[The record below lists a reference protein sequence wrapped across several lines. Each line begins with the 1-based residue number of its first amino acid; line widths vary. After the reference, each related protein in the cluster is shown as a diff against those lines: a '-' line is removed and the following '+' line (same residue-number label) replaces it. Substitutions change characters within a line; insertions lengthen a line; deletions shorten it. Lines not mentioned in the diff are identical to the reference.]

1 MATTMDDVLDIL
13 HRTGPEFGG
22 GLANHGPMA
31 AEAMLALGRPDAVL
45 SWVARYK
52 RRLQDRPAHLGGRA
66 LSACGGLARLPGGG
80 RTITVAGYTIR
91 GIGMP

>member
-13 HRTGPEFGG
+13 HGTGPEFGG

-45 SWVARYK
+45 P
-52 RRLQDRPAHLGGRA
+52 DRPAPNQPIAPEAWRDALGH
-66 LSACGGLARLPGGG
+66 
-80 RTITVAGYTIR
+80 ITRVGDWVAFSDH
-91 GIGMP
+91 